1 MCPIYDAEDGFCMCT
16 GHCIVHLSGF
26 TCRPNMSQP
35 FFFTLDGGSVMCAC
49 VYVCL
54 CVHTCACV
62 SIRVCVHA
70 CVCIGV
76 CACTRVCIRVCACM
90 CLRVSLCLCVRVRQ
104 REHSMH

>member
-26 TCRPNMSQP
+26 TCRLNMSQP
-35 FFFTLDGGSVMCAC
+35 FFFTFDGGLVMYAC

-62 SIRVCVHA
+62 SIRVCVH
-70 CVCIGV
+70 VC
-76 CACTRVCIRVCACM
+76 VCIRVCVHACVHT
-90 CLRVSLCLCVRVRQ
+90 CVRARVCAYVCVRACVCVSLYVCA
-104 REHSMH
+104 